1 MKYQDTKVFFKGF
14 SAALTS
20 MILFATNAQADGV
33 ADFFRGKTVTIQVGF
48 AAGGGYDLVTRLI
61 ARHMSKHIPGNP
73 TISVSNMPGAG
84 SIVMA
89 SYIYNVAP
97 KDGTML
103 GVGAASVMLEPL
115 YGNKNAKY
123 NPDKFEWIGS
133 MNTESHA
140 CAVWKGAGIGAKTL
154 DDLIKSKKTITF
166 GSPSPETENT
176 RIPMFLK
183 HVAGAPFTVVHGYPG
198 TKPIMLAAQRGEVDA
213 TCGMAESS
221 VKSAYK
227 SEFESGD
234 LKIIFHV
241 NLEQETIDAF
251 GDAAGVTR
259 FLKNDEMK
267 AVGEVMF
274 RTAAIT
280 RPLMAP
286 PGTPKEVTAALR
298 KALTDTMNDP
308 ATIADGKQ
316 LDIDFEPITGEKLV
330 QIMAGFQHTPR
341 SIIEKALELG
351 KAD

>member
-1 MKYQDTKVFFKGF
+1 MKLRDVREILTGF
-14 SAALTS
+14 SAVFTS
-20 MILFATNAQADGV
+20 VILFSNAAQADSV
-33 ADFFRGKTVTIQVGF
+33 ADLYRGKTVTIQVGF
-48 AAGGGYDLVTRLI
+48 AAGGGYDLITRLV
-61 ARHMSKHIPGNP
+61 ARHMHKHIPGNP
-73 TISVSNMPGAG
+73 AVSVSNMPGAG

-89 SYIYNVAP
+89 SYMYNVAP
-97 KDGTML
+97 KDGSML
-103 GVGAASVMLEPL
+103 GMGAASVMLEPL

-123 NPDKFEWIGS
+123 DPDKFEWIGS

-140 CAVWKGAGIGAKTL
+140 CAIWKGAGIGAKTL

-183 HVAGAPFTVVHGYPG
+183 HIAGAPFKVVHGYPG

-234 LKIIFHV
+234 LKVIFHV
-241 NLEQETIDAF
+241 NLERDSIDAF
-251 GDAAGVTR
+251 GDAAGIR
-259 FLKNDEMK
+259 QFLKTDEMK
-267 AVGEVMF
+267 AVGEIMF

-286 PGTPKEVTAALR
+286 PGTPKEVVAALR

-316 LDIDFEPITGEKLV
+316 LDIDFEPITGEKLA
-330 QIMAGFQHTPR
+330 QIMSSFQDTPR
-341 SIIEKALELG
+341 ALIEKALELG

>member
-1 MKYQDTKVFFKGF
+1 MDLAWSKVGVTVF
-14 SAALTS
+14 SATLVSALVIS
-20 MILFATNAQADGV
+20 DGAKADPV
-33 ADFFRGKTVTIQVGF
+33 ADYYRGKTITVQVGF
-48 AAGGGYDLVTRLI
+48 AAGGGYDLVTRLV
-61 ARHMSKHIPGNP
+61 ARHMQKHIPGNP
-73 TISVSNMPGAG
+73 TVTVSNMPGAG

-123 NPDKFEWIGS
+123 DPDKFEWIGS

-140 CAVWKGAGIGAKTL
+140 CAVWKGAGIGATTL

-183 HVAGAPFTVVHGYPG
+183 HIAGAPFKVVHGYPG

-241 NLEQETIDAF
+241 NLEQDRIAAF
-251 GDAAGVTR
+251 GDAVGVRR
-259 FLKNDEMK
+259 FLNTDEMK
-267 AVGEVMF
+267 AVGEIMF

-286 PGTPKEVTAALR
+286 PGTPKEVVAALR
-298 KALTDTMNDP
+298 TALTNTMNDP
-308 ATIADGKQ
+308 GTIADGKQ
-316 LDIDFEPITGEKLV
+316 LDIDFEPITGEKLA
-330 QIMAGFQHTPR
+330 QIMAGFQHTPKAV
-341 SIIEKALELG
+341 IEKALELG

>member
-1 MKYQDTKVFFKGF
+1 MKLAWSKVGVTAF
-14 SAALTS
+14 SATFVSALIFS
-20 MILFATNAQADGV
+20 YGCKADAV
-33 ADFFRGKTVTIQVGF
+33 ADFYRGKTITVQVGF
-48 AAGGGYDLVTRLI
+48 AAGGGYDLVTRLV
-61 ARHMSKHIPGNP
+61 ARHMHKHIPGNP
-73 TISVSNMPGAG
+73 TVAVSNMPGAG

-123 NPDKFEWIGS
+123 DPDKFEWIGS

-140 CAVWKGAGIGAKTL
+140 CAVWKGAGIGATTL

-183 HVAGAPFTVVHGYPG
+183 HIAGAPFKVVHGYPG

-241 NLEQETIDAF
+241 NLEQDRIAAF
-251 GDAAGVTR
+251 GDAVGVRR
-259 FLKNDEMK
+259 FLDTDEMK
-267 AVGEVMF
+267 AVGEIMF

-286 PGTPKEVTAALR
+286 PGTSKEVVAALR
-298 KALTDTMNDP
+298 TALTNTMNDP
-308 ATIADGKQ
+308 GTIADGKQ
-316 LDIDFEPITGEKLV
+316 LDIDFEPITGEKLA
-330 QIMAGFQHTPR
+330 QIMAGFQHTPKAV
-341 SIIEKALELG
+341 IEKALELG